1 MLEIPPSVDRGY
13 GRAGVGLGAAI
24 RDGTTT
30 LER

>member
-13 GRAGVGLGAAI
+13 GRPGWGSGAAI